1 MRKPLIFAITI
12 AVNMVMINYAQANYI
27 WDDIKIRDI
36 GYDLDAFTL
45 PDTVGGNTGS
55 YHDNGSITYHEGQTS
70 GTTGYVTLSI
80 NGTLL
85 GDNLWATSNPGIGIQ
100 YRLDSGSS
108 DFTPERS
115 ETSPDYRLNL
125 TGSGAIQTAYFHVRY
140 RLVRLLDK
148 IPPGKI
154 TSLPIVTLNVHNPEG
169 EGTPLISGVVLSN
182 ITSNIK
188 TIACNID
195 APTEI
200 KLPTLYGS
208 DLVNGAQNVTEAP
221 TIMLRDCPGAIN
233 GISYNFAA
241 VYGTHKASNGVLN
254 TVTGDGYAENVYVQI
269 QKADG
274 TAHTVN
280 GYIPLSNYDGSGD
293 YAIPD
298 FKVAYFIDDANTVT
312 AGKVKTAIE
321 LKVTYN

>member
-1 MRKPLIFAITI
+1 MRKSLIFALTI
-12 AVNMVMINYAQANYI
+12 AANVVMVNYAQANYI
-27 WDDIKIRDI
+27 EDDINIKDM
-36 GYDLDAFTL
+36 GYDLDAFTI
-45 PDTVGGNTGS
+45 PDTVGGNTGG
-55 YHDNGSITYHEGQTS
+55 YHDNSSIMYHEVQTGS
-70 GTTGYVTLSI
+70 STGYVDLSI
-80 NGTLL
+80 SGTLL

-100 YRLDSGSS
+100 YRLESGSS
-108 DFTPERS
+108 DFTPQNT
-115 ETSPDYRLNL
+115 ETSPDYRVNL
-125 TGSGAIQTAYFHVRY
+125 TGYGAVRTSYFHVRY

-154 TSLPIVTLNVHNPEG
+154 TSLPIVTLNVHNPDG
-169 EGTPLISGVVLSN
+169 EGLPLISGVVLSK

-188 TIACNID
+188 TTACNID

-208 DLVNGAQNVTEAP
+208 DLVNGAQNVTSAP
-221 TIMLRDCPGAIN
+221 TIMLRDCPGAID

-241 VYGTHKASNGVLN
+241 VYGTHRASNGVLN
-254 TVTGDGYAENVYVQI
+254 TVTGDGYAKNVYVQI
-269 QKADG
+269 QNADG

-280 GYIPLSNYDGSGD
+280 GSIPLSSYDGSGD

-312 AGKVKTAIE
+312 AGNVKTAIE
-321 LKVTYN
+321 IKVSYN

>member
-1 MRKPLIFAITI
+1 MRQSLIFALIII
-12 AVNMVMINYAQANYI
+12 ANVGMINYVQAKYI
-27 WDDIKIRDI
+27 SDITIKDM
-36 GYDLDAFTL
+36 GYDLGAFTL
-45 PDTVGGNTGS
+45 PATVGGNTGG
-55 YHDNGSITYHEGQTS
+55 YHDNSSLTYHLIYTS
-70 GTTGYVTLSI
+70 SNTGYVDLSI
-80 NGTLL
+80 SGTLL

-100 YRLDSGSS
+100 YRLESGSP
-108 DFTPERS
+108 DFTPETS
-115 ETSPDYRLNL
+115 EISPDYRVNL
-125 TGSGAIQTAYFHVRY
+125 TGGSSVFTSYLHVRY

-154 TSLPIVTLNVHNPEG
+154 TSLPIITLNVHNPDG
-169 EGTPLISGVVLSN
+169 EGTSLMSGVVLSK

-188 TIACNID
+188 TTACNID

-233 GISYNFAA
+233 GISYNFSA
-241 VYGTHKASNGVLN
+241 VYGTHNASNGVLN
-254 TVTGDGYAENVYVQI
+254 TVTGDGYAKNVYVQI
-269 QKADG
+269 QNADG
-274 TAHTVN
+274 SAHTVN
-280 GYIPLSNYDGSGD
+280 SSIPLSNYDGSGD

-312 AGKVKTAIE
+312 AGNVKTAIE
-321 LKVTYN
+321 IKLTYN

>member
-27 WDDIKIRDI
+27 GDDINIKDM

-45 PDTVGGNTGS
+45 PATVGDSTG
-55 YHDNGSITYHEGQTS
+55 YHDNSSITYHEAQTGS
-70 GTTGYVTLSI
+70 STGYVNLSI
-80 NGTLL
+80 SGTLL

-100 YRLDSGSS
+100 YRLESGSA
-108 DFTPERS
+108 DFTPQNS
-115 ETSPDYRLNL
+115 ETSPDYRVNL
-125 TGSGAIQTAYFHVRY
+125 TGSGAIQTSYFHVRY

-169 EGTPLISGVVLSN
+169 EGTPLISGIVLSK

-188 TIACNID
+188 TTACNID

-208 DLVNGAQNVTEAP
+208 DLVNGAQNVTKAP
-221 TIMLRDCPGAIN
+221 TIMLRNCPGAID
-233 GISYNFAA
+233 GITYKFSA
-241 VYGTHKASNGVLN
+241 VYGTHAAENGVLKM
-254 TVTGDGYAENVYVQI
+254 VQGEGYANGVYVQI
-269 QKADG
+269 QNADG
-274 TAHTVN
+274 SAYKNVN
-280 GYIPLSNYDGSGD
+280 ASVNLADYNGSGD
-293 YAIPD
+293 YAIRD

-312 AGKVKTAIE
+312 AGNVKTAIE
-321 LKVTYN
+321 INLSYN

>member
-1 MRKPLIFAITI
+1 MRKSLIFALIII
-12 AVNMVMINYAQANYI
+12 ANAGMINYVQAKYI
-27 WDDIKIRDI
+27 SGITIKDM

-45 PDTVGGNTGS
+45 PATVGGNTGS
-55 YHDNGSITYHEGQTS
+55 YHDNSSLTYHMVQTS
-70 GTTGYVTLSI
+70 SNTGYVDLTIS
-80 NGTLL
+80 GTLL

-100 YRLDSGSS
+100 YRLESGSS
-108 DFTPERS
+108 DFTPEKT
-115 ETSPDYRLNL
+115 ETSPDYRVNL
-125 TGSGAIQTAYFHVRY
+125 TGFSTTSTSYFHVRY

-148 IPPGKI
+148 IPPGNI

-169 EGTPLISGVVLSN
+169 EGTPLISGIVLSN
-182 ITSNIK
+182 ITSNIN

-208 DLVNGAQNVTEAP
+208 DLVNGAQNVTAPP

-233 GISYNFAA
+233 GISYEFAA
-241 VYGTHKASNGVLN
+241 VYGTHNARNGVLK
-254 TVTGDGYAENVYVQI
+254 TVTGDGYAKNVYVQI

-280 GYIPLSNYDGSGD
+280 GSIPLSNYDGSGD

-312 AGKVKTAIE
+312 AGNVKTAIE

>member
-1 MRKPLIFAITI
+1 MRQSLIFAITI
-12 AVNMVMINYAQANYI
+12 AANIVMINYAQANYI
-27 WDDIKIRDI
+27 GDDINIKDM

-45 PDTVGGNTGS
+45 PATVGDSTG
-55 YHDNGSITYHEGQTS
+55 YHDNSSIMYHEAQTGS
-70 GTTGYVTLSI
+70 STGYVNLSI
-80 NGTLL
+80 SGTLL

-100 YRLDSGSS
+100 YRLESGSA
-108 DFTPERS
+108 DFTPRDT
-115 ETSPDYRLNL
+115 ETSPDYRVNL
-125 TGSGAIQTAYFHVRY
+125 TGSGAIQTSYFHVRY

-169 EGTPLISGVVLSN
+169 EGTPLISGIVLSK
-182 ITSNIK
+182 ITSNIN
-188 TIACNID
+188 TTACNID

-200 KLPTLYGS
+200 KLPTLYGNE
-208 DLVNGAQNVTEAP
+208 LINGAQKITEAP
-221 TIMLRDCPGAIN
+221 TIMLKNCPGAIN
-233 GISYNFAA
+233 GISYNFSA
-241 VYGTHKASNGVLN
+241 VYGTHNATNGVLN
-254 TVTGDGYAENVYVQI
+254 TVTGDGYAKNVYVQI
-269 QKADG
+269 QNADG
-274 TAHTVN
+274 SAHTVN
-280 GYIPLSNYDGSGD
+280 GSIPLSNYDGSGD